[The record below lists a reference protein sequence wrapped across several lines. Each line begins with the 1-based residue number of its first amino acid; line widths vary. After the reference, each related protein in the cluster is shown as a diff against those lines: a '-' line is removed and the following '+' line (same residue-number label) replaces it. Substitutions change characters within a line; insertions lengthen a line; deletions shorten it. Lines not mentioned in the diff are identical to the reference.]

1 MTRRHWH
8 PMFTVVPFATTA
20 VWRQPELTASRLR
33 AEQMC
38 PQEALL
44 CLMTTSGHTRTIR
57 LLETKSCLQLSG
69 LMEISREQA
78 QTENGLMI
86 FSENKPWVSLTT
98 GPGSPIMEWDGGVGQ
113 DQPRKDRGG
122 AWSSPG
128 RVIISTTTA
137 AY

>member
-1 MTRRHWH
+1 MPTRGPTLPDDHERSHKDH
-8 PMFTVVPFATTA
+8 SAAGDQILPPQLRK
-20 VWRQPELTASRLR
+20 VW
-33 AEQMC
+33 
-38 PQEALL
+38 
-44 CLMTTSGHTRTIR
+44 
-57 LLETKSCLQLSG
+57 

-128 RVIISTTTA
+128 RVTISTTTA